1 MPSSKR
7 AAAPPRA
14 KRFSFT
20 QAQLDHC
27 AEHHYQR
34 GVREANERLR
44 TEKQALEEQRAR
56 LSVQQ
61 TDAVTKLIEACNA
74 NLSKAGYLIG
84 KLNKDTSR

>member
-7 AAAPPRA
+7 AAAAPKA

-20 QAQLDHC
+20 QAKLDHY

-34 GVREANERLR
+34 GVREANERLL
-44 TEKQALEEQRAR
+44 TEKHALEEQRAR

-84 KLNKDTSR
+84 KLNKDNSR